1 MVDWWLA
8 MFNTLAA
15 LGLGYFWHSHL
26 TKVHGESALKK
37 ADDIVRDARKEAAVI
52 IREAEAEAKDVMNR
66 RKEAFEKESREQYD
80 ELVRMTNQ
88 FTKRETKLFEMASVL
103 DERDQRLEARKDKL
117 EMESATAKQLVREQ
131 QMKLEEVA
139 ALTEAEARDILLQRK
154 EEEARVEAQNLS
166 RTILAE
172 AKSDAEENA
181 RKVVALAI
189 ERLAAPIVNEVTTC
203 SVDLPT
209 EEMKGRLIGKEGR
222 NIRSFEQVTGV
233 NLVID
238 ETPMSVTLSGYDPL
252 RREVA
257 RRTLEHLIKDGR
269 IHPGTIEE
277 TMVKNQAE
285 VESEVQKA
293 GEEAIEKLGLQD
305 VADELAYH
313 VGRLKYRHS
322 YTQNIL
328 DHSVEMAHIMAN
340 MAGEMGLDT
349 DIAKRIGLFHDIGKG
364 LTHEVEGTHA
374 IIGANLIKK
383 HGESEVVVNA
393 VAAHHRE
400 VEPISVYAYLT
411 TAADAITAARP
422 GARMESTQ
430 VYLERL
436 GDMEAIANGYDGVE
450 SSYAIHAGRE
460 LRVMVKSEDVDDE
473 GAMQLARDI
482 SADIATRM
490 EFPGQIK
497 VVVMRETRC
506 VEYAR

>member
-277 TMVKNQAE
+277 TMAKNQAE

-460 LRVMVKSEDVDDE
+460 LRVVVKSEDVDDE

>member
-66 RKEAFEKESREQYD
+66 RKEAFEKESRQQYD

-328 DHSVEMAHIMAN
+328 DHSVEMALIMAN

-383 HGESEVVVNA
+383 HGESEIVVNA

-430 VYLERL
+430 IYLERL
-436 GDMEAIANGYDGVE
+436 GDMEGIANGYDGVE